1 MLKISCKRI
10 VKGKAKGP
18 ALLLQEPINFL
29 GMANTNTGEI
39 TTANDKQ
46 RIYQLKD
53 KILVFPNSIGSSVG
67 AYTIFAL
74 KCNFNSPKGMI
85 CTNKVD
91 IITASGCAISNIPLA
106 LIDENNYNILFR
118 ILGNNSVQRDE
129 FEISLDT
136 EREIIKVDLNKS
148 L

>member
-1 MLKISCKRI
+1 
-10 VKGKAKGP
+10 
-18 ALLLQEPINFL
+18 
-29 GMANTNTGEI
+29 MANTKTGEI
-39 TTANDKQ
+39 TTSNDVQ
-46 RIYQLKD
+46 STYQLKD

-74 KCNFNSPKGMI
+74 KHNTNSPRGMI

-91 IITASGCAISNIPLA
+91 ITTASGCAISNIPLA
-106 LIDENNYNILFR
+106 FIDENNYNILIR
-118 ILGNNSVQRDE
+118 LIDSNSIQRNE
-129 FEISLDT
+129 IEISLDT